1 MENEKR
7 LGARRWISF
16 ILIGLAGQLAWA
28 IENQY
33 INLWVFSQSG
43 DVRHITWMT
52 IASAVMATLTTFLI
66 GALSDRLGKRK
77 LFISL
82 GYTIW
87 GLFVFF
93 FGLISF
99 QNMSALAN
107 GDGATAIILVG
118 VLNTVV
124 DCAMTFFGS
133 TGNDA
138 CFNSMVT
145 DQTNEKNRP
154 FVESVLSI
162 LPLIAVVMMLLIGNA
177 CGVPGVRG
185 ETEGQVEYATRMA
198 QPWLIFFLIF
208 GILTTLVGIAS
219 FFLLPK
225 DQVEPNR
232 DKGYWKTLFY
242 GFTPKA
248 IKEHRHFYFALLVFL
263 FFNIA
268 INSFMP
274 YYLVYFTDLVGDSYL
289 LLMGIVLGISIVG
302 TIAVGAFMERIGKMK
317 ILFAA
322 IALLI
327 AGALGLY
334 FANNLAL
341 LATFATILMLGY
353 LLGTAVLGATIRDET
368 PAGEVGAFQGVRM
381 IFAVM
386 LPMIIGS
393 EVSKLTFTETTI
405 NEFNQEALKADHNMF
420 LVTLGAAALCLI
432 PAIFFAV
439 QAKKRKSEG
448 EASIN

>member
-162 LPLIAVVMMLLIGNA
+162 LPLMQLQ
-177 CGVPGVRG
+177 
-185 ETEGQVEYATRMA
+185 EFQ
-198 QPWLIFFLIF
+198 
-208 GILTTLVGIAS
+208 TTL
-219 FFLLPK
+219 
-225 DQVEPNR
+225 
-232 DKGYWKTLFY
+232 
-242 GFTPKA
+242 
-248 IKEHRHFYFALLVFL
+248 HC
-263 FFNIA
+263 
-268 INSFMP
+268 
-274 YYLVYFTDLVGDSYL
+274 
-289 LLMGIVLGISIVG
+289 
-302 TIAVGAFMERIGKMK
+302 
-317 ILFAA
+317 
-322 IALLI
+322 
-327 AGALGLY
+327 GL
-334 FANNLAL
+334 
-341 LATFATILMLGY
+341 
-353 LLGTAVLGATIRDET
+353 
-368 PAGEVGAFQGVRM
+368 
-381 IFAVM
+381 
-386 LPMIIGS
+386 
-393 EVSKLTFTETTI
+393 
-405 NEFNQEALKADHNMF
+405 
-420 LVTLGAAALCLI
+420 
-432 PAIFFAV
+432 
-439 QAKKRKSEG
+439 
-448 EASIN
+448 